1 MPPFQAKPHVTLVET
16 LDAQP
21 VRLFDAE
28 PREHTAGQWRLTVP
42 YKPAGWAARFLR
54 VPQDVTKTFELDDLG
69 KLVWDACDG
78 KTSVR
83 QVIRAL
89 ADRYHLNE
97 REAQVATLAFLRTL
111 MRKGLIGIP
120 ATDASYDPK

>member
-1 MPPFQAKPHVTLVET
+1 MPLRPSKPRATLAQT

-28 PREHTAGQWRLTVP
+28 PREHTTGQWRLTVP
-42 YKPAGWAARFLR
+42 YKPQGWAARFLR

-83 QVIRAL
+83 QVICAL

-120 ATDASYDPK
+120 AADATYEPK